1 MAETPDSLSQYFA
14 SIPNK
19 GVADFEVPEG
29 APCALRDID
38 RMSGAHEERITRLA
52 CFGDSSGKSA
62 AVRLIAAFL
71 KIEGQE
77 QEEQEPPPFCRCSF
91 F

>member
-1 MAETPDSLSQYFA
+1 MAETPDNLSEYFS
-14 SIPNK
+14 SIRRK
-19 GVADFEVPEG
+19 DVADFEVPVR
-29 APCALRDID
+29 AQCTLRDID
-38 RMSGAHEERITRLA
+38 RMNITHEERITRFA